1 MSLQSYF
8 LSLGS
13 NQGDRLEALRQAQ
26 EAINALNHTHI
37 TKVSKVYE
45 TSPVG
50 VKSQPDFLN
59 MVLECQSREEPF
71 YFLGLL
77 KEIEERFGRDTTKV
91 GMPRIIDIDIIFV
104 DDLIIAEDAL
114 IVPHPECHKRRF
126 VLAPFM
132 DICPSFKHPILE
144 KSIKDLYE
152 DCLEETQDKAYVYQP
167 QASPS

>member
-1 MSLQSYF
+1 MSLHSYF

-13 NQGDRLEALRQAQ
+13 NQGDRLESLRQAI
-26 EAINALNHTHI
+26 EAINALNYTHI

-50 VKSQPDFLN
+50 VKNQADFLN

-91 GMPRIIDIDIIFV
+91 GMPRIFDIDIVRNWIFGV
-104 DDLIIAEDAL
+104 N
-114 IVPHPECHKRRF
+114 F
-126 VLAPFM
+126 
-132 DICPSFKHPILE
+132 
-144 KSIKDLYE
+144 
-152 DCLEETQDKAYVYQP
+152 
-167 QASPS
+167 